1 MCERFTKPEKYIKER
16 ISLKIARL
24 LNHATTYDYFISILY
39 NFRAL
44 DRLAY
49 LRRWSSCPDVI
60 VTYSLVFL
68 TASPLVEQNINIS
81 CKVEPLDLGVSFS
94 MRETVGKYLKR

>member
-1 MCERFTKPEKYIKER
+1 MSSKPC
-16 ISLKIARL
+16 
-24 LNHATTYDYFISILY
+24 YDYFINILY

-49 LRRWSSCPDVI
+49 LFRWSSRPAVI

-68 TASPLVEQNINIS
+68 AASPLVEQNI
-81 CKVEPLDLGVSFS
+81 
-94 MRETVGKYLKR
+94 KYIL

>member
-16 ISLKIARL
+16 ISLKISRL
-24 LNHATTYDYFISILY
+24 LNHATTY

-49 LRRWSSCPDVI
+49 LCRWSSRPAVI
-60 VTYSLVFL
+60 VTSSLVFL